1 MSKSVPH
8 ISNSMRP
15 CRASGTPCS
24 EGPFFKYKNSDG
36 PLNPY
41 GLLIGGIALSALV
54 ILYHFITFK
63 EHIDEAQVSIDQHLE
78 QLEFVERFNEIDEA
92 LSLTARTAMQ
102 GTDRT
107 QLAIYLEN
115 EQKLQELIDERFVLA
130 ANDPETRQVL
140 IELRRTMRDLM
151 NLESK
156 PSESG
161 EYYFLT
167 PEYLDARFRIRQA
180 LKKLSEKLLINKAEH
195 TASFKIL
202 NNEFNYKATVNL
214 IGLIGF
220 WLVFGMW
227 LKKVKAKFDL
237 TQRHRKRERQIMESL
252 IQSIPS
258 GVVAIDRKGRFT
270 LWNREA
276 NRIAP
281 KGPEQLPL
289 KAWDKMSLTTNQAED
304 VAFEDKILRF
314 NGAPLRD
321 TDGTY
326 LGGLLIF
333 EDVTEKRVMEKE
345 LVEEREK
352 QIFAAK
358 MATLGEVAG
367 NLAHEIN
374 TPLATVQISAEGI
387 ASAIKKNDPVAARI
401 YLDCITKA
409 SKRMNGI
416 VTAFLKYSRV
426 DGKNEKH
433 EVIDI
438 REVIQETME
447 ICGPDLK
454 SRGVTLLGDIPTE
467 PIMVECKPGSLTQ
480 AVINLITNA
489 RDAAVNV
496 PKGWVKLS
504 VNEQKGW
511 VIIDVEDAGSG
522 VKTDLIKQIFEPNFS
537 SKPRGKGNGIGLGI
551 VRQVARSHGG
561 DVQHHLKDGHTC
573 FEIKFPS
580 FISTKNII

>member
-1 MSKSVPH
+1 VTCKD
-8 ISNSMRP
+8 
-15 CRASGTPCS
+15 
-24 EGPFFKYKNSDG
+24 GPFFKYKNTDA
-36 PLNPY
+36 PMNPY
-41 GLLIGGIALSALV
+41 GLLVAGITLSALV
-54 ILYHFITFK
+54 IAYHFISFK
-63 EHIDEAQVSIDQHLE
+63 SHIDEAQNKINIHIE
-78 QLEFVERFNEIDEA
+78 QMEFVEKFYEIDEA
-92 LSLTARTAMQ
+92 LSITARTAMA

-107 QLAIYLEN
+107 KLAVYLEN
-115 EQKLQELIDERFVLA
+115 EDKLQNLIDERFEKA
-130 ANDPETRQVL
+130 SNDPETRRVL

-151 NLESK
+151 NLESGSTK
-156 PSESG
+156 VG
-161 EYYFLT
+161 EQYFLT
-167 PEYLDARFRIRQA
+167 PEYLDARMRIRQS
-180 LKKLSEKLLINKAEH
+180 LKKLSDHLLINRDEH
-195 TASFKIL
+195 TSSFKIL
-202 NNEFNYKATVNL
+202 NDEFMYRTTEIL

-227 LKKVKAKFDL
+227 LKKIKTRFDL
-237 TQRHRKRERQIMESL
+237 TQRHRKRERQILESL
-252 IQSIPS
+252 IQSIPN

-276 NRIAP
+276 SRIAP

-304 VAFEDKILRF
+304 VKFEDKILRF

-333 EDVTEKRVMEKE
+333 EDVTQQRLVAKE
-345 LVEEREK
+345 LEQEREK

-387 ASAIKKNDPVAARI
+387 SAAIKKNDSVSAKI
-401 YLDCITKA
+401 YLDCISKA

-426 DGKNEKH
+426 DGRDEKH

-454 SRGVTLLGDIPTE
+454 SKGVALLGDIPAE

-511 VIIDVEDAGSG
+511 VVIDVEDAGSG

-537 SKPRGKGNGIGLGI
+537 SKPRGKGNGLGLGI

-580 FISTKNII
+580 FVSTKHII

>member
-1 MSKSVPH
+1 M
-8 ISNSMRP
+8 
-15 CRASGTPCS
+15 
-24 EGPFFKYKNSDG
+24 
-36 PLNPY
+36 NPY
-41 GLLIGGIALSALV
+41 GLLVSGIVLSAAV
-54 ILYHFITFK
+54 IIYHFVSFK
-63 EHIDEAQVSIDQHLE
+63 THIDGAQLKIDTHLE

-92 LSLTARTAMQ
+92 LSITARTSMQ
-102 GTDRT
+102 GTDRK

-115 EQKLQELIDERFVLA
+115 EQKLQDLIDERFVSA
-130 ANDPETRQVL
+130 GEDPQARQVL
-140 IELRRTMRDLM
+140 VELRRTMRDLM
-151 NLESK
+151 SLESG
-156 PSESG
+156 SLNIG
-161 EYYFLT
+161 EQYYLT
-167 PEYLDARFRIRQA
+167 PEYLEARLRIRQA
-180 LKKLSEKLLINKAEH
+180 LKKLSAKLLINKDEH
-195 TASFKIL
+195 TSSFKIL
-202 NNEFNYKATVNL
+202 NDEFNYRTTIIVM
-214 IGLIGF
+214 GLIGF
-220 WLVFGMW
+220 WLIFGMW
-227 LKKVKAKFDL
+227 LKRIKTNYDL
-237 TQRHRKRERQIMESL
+237 TQRHRKRERQILESL

-276 NRIAP
+276 SRISP

-289 KAWDKMSLTTNQAED
+289 KAWDKMSLTINQAED
-304 VAFEDKILRF
+304 VKFEEKTLRF

-333 EDVTEKRVMEKE
+333 EDVTEQRLMERE
-345 LVEEREK
+345 LVLEREK

-374 TPLATVQISAEGI
+374 TPLATVQISTEGI

-433 EVIDI
+433 EIIDI
-438 REVIQETME
+438 REIIQETME

-454 SRGVTLLGDIPTE
+454 SKGVTLLGDIPTD

-480 AVINLITNA
+480 AIINLITNA

-522 VKTDLIKQIFEPNFS
+522 IKTDLIKQIFEPNFS

-573 FEIKFPS
+573 FEIKFPNS
-580 FISTKNII
+580 ISTKNII